1 MKIKIPHLVLPV
13 CGGAIAAAFVTVDF
27 WDASKAAILTALS
40 VIGAG
45 VLVRLARGL
54 PFTNADQFQVEEA
67 RKVASAIKQ
76 SIRALRVLIIIIFAT
91 MASLVVV
98 KGVVSSI
105 ALRWPDVAVTAN
117 EISSG
122 IVGLLLSY
130 ILVRIT
136 AVIQGDVGLVDL
148 QSDYFVKAVERK
160 QAERFEKSQAKAADL
175 PLSNPSGYGKV
186 IQ

>member
-1 MKIKIPHLVLPV
+1 MSVE
-13 CGGAIAAAFVTVDF
+13 F

-67 RKVASAIKQ
+67 RKIAAAFKQ
-76 SIRALRVLIIIIFAT
+76 SILALRMLMIIILGT
-91 MASLVVV
+91 MVSLVVV
-98 KGVVSSI
+98 KGVVSATS
-105 ALRWPDVAVTAN
+105 LRWPNAATEADLIA
-117 EISSG
+117 SG
-122 IVGLLLSY
+122 IIGLLLGY

-136 AVIQGDVGLVDL
+136 GVIQGDVGLVDL
-148 QSDYFVKAVERK
+148 QSEIFVKSVERK
-160 QAERFEKSQAKAADL
+160 QAERFEKAVSRAASDA
-175 PLSNPSGYGKV
+175 PVSNPKDYGKV